1 MAEIQTVFRDE
12 ALLESIWES
21 AQEKLAAN
29 APAIDDELKH
39 LCQQRTKTQAALDR
53 YYRAFESGTMTP
65 ETCNKRVEELT
76 SQLKQMGEQH
86 QALQEKRTTLDLP
99 AMKMGF
105 LQEILT
111 NLKGVVDA
119 VPIPQKKH
127 LLHLLVKKVL
137 ICDRRTFEVW
147 YRLPQFPGV
156 RMPGNLVAP
165 TSQYAKQTNELRFRE
180 YPHAIF
186 RLSKGPPMP
195 ERRRT
200 GSCRLLVRL
209 AGLA

>member
-165 TSQYAKQTNELRFRE
+165 TSQYAKHTRTLQFGQSLL
-180 YPHAIF
+180 PIF
-186 RLSKGPPMP
+186 RLSATYLTHGKAQNGH
-195 ERRRT
+195 
-200 GSCRLLVRL
+200 GRLHVRL
-209 AGLA
+209 SGLV